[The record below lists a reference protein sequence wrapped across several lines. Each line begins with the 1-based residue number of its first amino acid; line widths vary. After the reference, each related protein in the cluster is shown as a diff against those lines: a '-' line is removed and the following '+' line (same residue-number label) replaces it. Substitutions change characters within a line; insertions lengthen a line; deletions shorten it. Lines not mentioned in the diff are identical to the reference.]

1 MIVHKFGGTSVGD
14 AERIVNVSQII
25 CNSRRERPTVVVVS
39 AIGGV
44 TNRLIAVARAAA
56 GGDREAVDRVREEI
70 ARIHLDIAD
79 ALPEGGPDRSA
90 TSEAVRRRIDRLSRF
105 LESLAVLGELTA
117 RGHDAVVAFGEHLS
131 ADLLAATVRSRG
143 VDATAVSATELIVT
157 DGVHGA
163 AKPQMAP
170 TKANVAD
177 RVLPLCDDG
186 IVPIITGYVGATP
199 DGVTTTLGRSGSD
212 YSAAVIAACV
222 GANELRIWTDV
233 NGILTADPNVV
244 PDARILRELTYQEA
258 AQLARFGAEVLH
270 PRTIGPIVE
279 SCIPLRIVNSFDPTD
294 PGTCV
299 MSGSDSRR
307 RLWPSIIS
315 ASDLRLL
322 PLRAGTAGWRLESAA
337 FALRTLADA
346 GIDVLMFSQSVSEQG
361 LLLVVRKE
369 DVVEAERRLCT
380 SAEATVSPLDPAPPA
395 AGAGGWAFD
404 SIEPVGT
411 VSVVGFGTQGNHTVA
426 SRAFAALGEHGV
438 PVLAVTQAAL
448 EDSVSFCVRESAVP
462 DTVRLLH
469 RALGLEPCD
478 AR

>member
-1 MIVHKFGGTSVGD
+1 
-14 AERIVNVSQII
+14 
-25 CNSRRERPTVVVVS
+25 VVS
-39 AIGGV
+39 AVGGV

-56 GGDREAVDRVREEI
+56 AGDHEAAERGREEI
-70 ARIHLDIAD
+70 ARIHLDIVD
-79 ALPEGGPDRSA
+79 ALPESGSERSA
-90 TSEAVRRRIDRLSRF
+90 MSDATRQRLDRLTRF
-105 LESLAVLGELTA
+105 LDSLAVLGELTA

-131 ADLLAATVRSRG
+131 VDLLAATVRSLG
-143 VDATAVSATELIVT
+143 TDAAAVSATELIVT
-157 DGVHGA
+157 DDVFGA

-170 TKANVAD
+170 TRANITE
-177 RVLPLCDDG
+177 RVLPLCEEG
-186 IVPIITGYVGATP
+186 VVPIITGYVGATP

-222 GANELRIWTDV
+222 DAEELRIWTDV

-279 SCIPLRIVNSFDPTD
+279 RCIPLRIVNSFDPTD

-299 MSGSDSRR
+299 IPSPSPER

-315 ASDLRLL
+315 ASGLRLL
-322 PLRAGTAGWRLESAA
+322 PLRGGTADWRLDSAA
-337 FALRTLADA
+337 YALRTLAEA
-346 GIDVLMFSQSVSEQG
+346 GIDVLMFSQTISEQG

-369 DVVEAERRLCT
+369 DVVEAEQRLCA
-380 SAEATVSPLDPAPPA
+380 SAEAGASGRDPLPSDST
-395 AGAGGWAFD
+395 GWSFD
-404 SIEPVGT
+404 SVEPVGT
-411 VSVVGFGTQGNHTVA
+411 VSVVGFGTGGNHTAA

-469 RALGLEPCD
+469 RALGLEPCE
-478 AR
+478 AS